1 MSDQETESGFLGA
14 ESYAKLKTHFPSAR
28 VKKLMQSDE
37 DIGKVS
43 QATPLVVGRALELFM
58 CGLVE
63 HAANTARA
71 QGTNRV
77 GADTLNKAIKSE
89 DSFDFLE
96 GVCDKYIQ

>member
-1 MSDQETESGFLGA
+1 MPEPFLG
-14 ESYAKLKTHFPSAR
+14 ESAYGRLKTHFPSAR
-28 VKKLMQSDE
+28 IKKLMQSDE

-71 QGTNRV
+71 GGATRV
-77 GADTLNKAIKSE
+77 GADTLDRAIQSE

-96 GVCDKYIQ
+96 GVCAKHLG

>member
-1 MSDQETESGFLGA
+1 MSGEAEGEFLGK
-14 ESYAKLKTHFPSAR
+14 ESYSKLKSHFPSAR

-63 HAANTARA
+63 HAANTARE
-71 QGTNRV
+71 QGSNRV
-77 GADTLNKAIKSE
+77 GADTLDKAIKSE

-96 GVCDKYIQ
+96 GVCDKYVQ